1 MPFIPLA
8 QGRHECSVACVGA
21 DRRSIA
27 RYLSQPKRPMA
38 GLLNR
43 QRMEVQGEGVFLY
56 RSRPFQLL
64 SFEIRPEVVFTTAWS
79 KKSLLIMFQHS
90 RIVGL
95 GVVGQ
100 AICFSCN
107 AVLEPRSDG
116 LQAKVSASIL
126 MDDNHPIALL
136 PTDLRRRL
144 AGQALQLVFQR
155 LERRCQG
162 GLKRSLNRWLE
173 TEASPDKN
181 AMESE

>member
-1 MPFIPLA
+1 
-8 QGRHECSVACVGA
+8 
-21 DRRSIA
+21 
-27 RYLSQPKRPMA
+27 MA

-64 SFEIRPEVVFTTAWS
+64 RFEIRPEVVFTTAWS
-79 KKSLLIMFQHS
+79 QKNLLIVFQNS

-95 GVVGQ
+95 GVVEQ
-100 AICFSCN
+100 AIRFSCN
-107 AVLEPRSDG
+107 AVLEPCFDG

-126 MDDNHPIALL
+126 MDDNHPIALV

-144 AGQALQLVFQR
+144 AEQALQLVFER

-173 TEASPDKN
+173 TEAFSDNN

>member
-1 MPFIPLA
+1 
-8 QGRHECSVACVGA
+8 
-21 DRRSIA
+21 
-27 RYLSQPKRPMA
+27 MA

-64 SFEIRPEVVFTTAWS
+64 RFEIRPEVVFTTAWS
-79 KKSLLIMFQHS
+79 QKNLLIVFQNS

-95 GVVGQ
+95 GVVEQ
-100 AICFSCN
+100 AIRFSCN
-107 AVLEPRSDG
+107 AVLEPCSDG

-126 MDDNHPIALL
+126 MDDNHPIALV

-144 AGQALQLVFQR
+144 AEQALQLVFER

-173 TEASPDKN
+173 TEAFSDNN